1 MAENVEILD
10 IDLSQLNEETEQT
23 TKTLKD
29 LREEVKNLREQLNN
43 TAIGTEEFEK
53 TLGDLEAKQKELAS
67 VTKSTNKAMEGSY
80 DDLTQ
85 QMSALKKE
93 WKATADVT
101 ERTEIG
107 TKIKNIN
114 DQLKSMDAEI
124 GNFQRNVGNYGSA
137 LDGLR
142 GAISDTAGATEGI
155 TNMFSSAVVVMGSM
169 GIESDE
175 TAKILQKMQ
184 MAMIL
189 TKGLKNLEKG
199 KSLFDKLS
207 KAVKGTS
214 AVQKLFN
221 NNIAQTT
228 AETTALT
235 GAQQANTV
243 ATTAATTATKAF
255 RAALIS
261 TGIGAIVVALGA
273 LIANL
278 DKLSGLF
285 QDNTVDADKY
295 ADSLES
301 LSEQFDDL
309 NNESE
314 RDIRLMKAKGA
325 GLDEVHARQ
334 VQELK
339 DEQELLLSKMRLIQA
354 DITYLQNHR
363 RWFDGG
369 NKAIKQWTE
378 EYDKLSEAYKK
389 LNKEISELN
398 ANYNVDKQIE
408 QINAQKDAYD
418 RAAQAA
424 KAAREEYK
432 KYLQMSETNRKKLVN
447 LAAEAARV
455 SMSERQKEY
464 ADAAMWAQDTLD
476 EYKTMRNEELK
487 SLKKARKQDLIT
499 EEEYESKKTLILNR
513 YSNLAQNIQ
522 TIYNGKIHDL
532 NEKYRK
538 KEKEAEKKK
547 HEDQVKAL
555 QDRYKAEMTV
565 LDAEF
570 NEMSARYQLLADQVG
585 LSKVNEEFLNKQME
599 KLQALRAGLIAIGED
614 VKEVDLI
621 ISDVLLQQQEAFI
634 ATMQSK
640 ADTIATLT
648 DQMSDSI
655 SKITSIG
662 QGLSNE
668 WSNVFSAMSAGIEN
682 VTKQLKTGEKGWR
695 RYGAMAVSA
704 LNVASSMMVALADE
718 QDEQS
723 KEGFEQQKKYQIAAA
738 TMGMLSG
745 IVSAWVSAMNP
756 ANAWMTIWGQSA
768 AGAAMSAMIAAT
780 GIMQINKI
788 KQQKFGGSTDA
799 GVSSPVATPSLT
811 ALQSM
816 NSGVEATTVIQG
828 ASTEGTV
835 AGTRVYVLESDI
847 TATAQKVQ
855 VAQSEATF

>member
-169 GIESDE
+169 GIESEE

-378 EYDKLSEAYKK
+378 EYDKLSDAYKK

-487 SLKKARKQDLIT
+487 SLKKARKQGLIT

-538 KEKEAEKKK
+538 KEEEAEKKK

-570 NEMSARYQLLADQVG
+570 NEMSARYQLLDDQVG
-585 LSKVNEEFLNKQME
+585 LSQVNEEFLNKQME
-599 KLQALRAGLIAIGED
+599 KLQTLRAGLIAIGED

-668 WSNVFSAMSAGIEN
+668 WSNVFNAMSAGIEN

-695 RYGAMAVSA
+695 QYGAMAVSA

-718 QDEQS
+718 QDEGS

-738 TMGMLSG
+738 TMSMLGG
-745 IVSAWVSAMNP
+745 IVSAWTSAMNP
-756 ANAWMTIWGQSA
+756 ANSWMTIWGQLA
-768 AGAAMSAMIAAT
+768 AGTAMSAMIAAM

-788 KQQKFGGSTDA
+788 KQQKFGGSEA
-799 GVSSPVATPSLT
+799 NAVGNVATPSMT

-816 NSGVEATTVIQG
+816 NSGVDVTTSIQG
-828 ASTEGTV
+828 ASTEGQVTD
-835 AGTRVYVLESDI
+835 TRVYVLESDI
-847 TATAQKVQ
+847 SSTTQRVQ

>member
-101 ERTEIG
+101 ERNEIG
-107 TKIKNIN
+107 TKIN
-114 DQLKSMDAEI
+114 DLNNQLKAMDAEI
-124 GNFQRNVGNYGSA
+124 GNYQRNVGNYASA
-137 LDGLR
+137 LDGLT
-142 GAISDTAGATEGI
+142 ISVKDTADATQGI
-155 TNMFSSAVVVMGSM
+155 TSMFSSAVMVMGSM
-169 GIESDE
+169 GIESEE

-189 TKGLKNLEKG
+189 TKGLKDLEKG

-207 KAVKGTS
+207 KAVKGAS

-255 RAALIS
+255 RTALIS

-378 EYDKLSEAYKK
+378 EYNKLSEAYKK

-464 ADAAMWAQDTLD
+464 ADATIWVQDTLD

-487 SLKKARKQDLIT
+487 SLKKARKQGLIT

-513 YSNLAQNIQ
+513 YSNIAQNTQ

-538 KEKEAEKKK
+538 KEEGAEKKK

-570 NEMSARYQLLADQVG
+570 NEMSARYQLLDDQVG
-585 LSKVNEEFLNKQME
+585 LSQVNEEFLNKQME
-599 KLQALRAGLIAIGED
+599 KLQTLRAGLIAIGED
-614 VKEVDLI
+614 VGEVDLI

-668 WSNVFSAMSAGIEN
+668 WSNVFSTMSAGIEN

-695 RYGAMAVSA
+695 QYGAMAVSA
-704 LNVASSMMVALADE
+704 MNVASSMMVALADE
-718 QDEQS
+718 QDEDS

-738 TMGMLSG
+738 TMSMLGG
-745 IVSAWVSAMNP
+745 IVEAWVSAMNP
-756 ANAWMTIWGQSA
+756 ANAWMTIWGQMA
-768 AGAAMSAMIAAT
+768 AGTAMSAMIAAM

-788 KQQKFGGSTDA
+788 KQQKFGGSEA
-799 GVSSPVATPSLT
+799 NAVGNVATPSMT

-816 NSGVEATTVIQG
+816 NSGVDVTTSIQG
-828 ASTEGTV
+828 ASTEGQVTD
-835 AGTRVYVLESDI
+835 TRVYVLESDI
-847 TATAQKVQ
+847 SSTTQRVQ